1 MATTRAG
8 GRSASGPSHAA
19 FLRAINVGGKGQ
31 VGMAELRE
39 AFTASGC
46 HDVSSW
52 IQSGNVLFAAPGGS
66 LERVRPRI
74 VAAVSEL
81 LQGDAVIV
89 FRTVAELS
97 ALVRQDPFAGRVED
111 GDTKLY
117 VAFLAEAPRR
127 WPALPL
133 ASEKDG
139 LEVLSRRGLDLL
151 LLSRRL
157 RSGRFGFP
165 NNFVEQTLGVAA
177 TSRNWNT
184 VRRVAQLAAGPG
196 GG

>member
-1 MATTRAG
+1 MATTRVG

-39 AFTASGC
+39 A
-46 HDVSSW
+46 
-52 IQSGNVLFAAPGGS
+52 
-66 LERVRPRI
+66 
-74 VAAVSEL
+74 VSEL
-81 LQGDAVIV
+81 LRGDAVIV

-184 VRRVAQLAAGPG
+184 VRRVAPLAAGPG